1 MSPAR
6 RGPSIGRL
14 LLAANLLVLGV
25 PIVAIMLL
33 RLYEQHLVAQTEGRL
48 IAEATLI
55 GEAWRGQLLLAQGW
69 RPTRPAASSRRASS
83 GSGSSP
89 MSR

>member
-1 MSPAR
+1 MNPAR

-25 PIVAIMLL
+25 PVIAVMLL
-33 RLYEQHLVAQTEGRL
+33 RLYEQHLVSQTEGRL

-55 GEAWRGQLLLAQGW
+55 GEAWRHHLLLAGGQDIALRFDG
-69 RPTRPAASSRRASS
+69 AAAQ
-83 GSGSSP
+83 
-89 MSR
+89 

>member
-1 MSPAR
+1 
-6 RGPSIGRL
+6 
-14 LLAANLLVLGV
+14 
-25 PIVAIMLL
+25 MLL

-69 RPTRPAASSRRASS
+69 RPTRHRPHPAAGRRA
-83 GSGSSP
+83 GAVLP
-89 MSR
+89 L